1 MDADRF
7 DAVARLWAA
16 AGSRRAALTAV
27 VGGAVGLLG
36 LADPDQ
42 AAAARS
48 GKCKPRCG
56 ECAHCRRGKCRKTKH
71 GRKRCRRGRCQP
83 LRFGTPCTMGIC
95 QNGSCIAAA
104 PPSLCADG
112 LTFCNGSCI
121 NTRTNDAN
129 CGGCGTVCP
138 AERTC
143 CDGVCRHLSTHDA
156 NCGVCGR
163 TCAARETCCTGTCR
177 NLTTDEA
184 NCGVCGRVC
193 TGTQLCL
200 AGICATP
207 A

>member
-1 MDADRF
+1 MDPSRF
-7 DAVARLWAA
+7 DRLVKALAVRRPRRVALRLLAVLGLSLADVEESWAA
-16 AGSRRAALTAV
+16 K
-27 VGGAVGLLG
+27 
-36 LADPDQ
+36 
-42 AAAARS
+42 S
-48 GKCKPRCG
+48 GRCKPRCG

-71 GRKRCRRGRCQP
+71 GKKRCRRGRCQP
-83 LRFGTPCTMGIC
+83 LRFGTPCTTGIC
-95 QNGSCIAAA
+95 QNGSCFAA
-104 PPSLCADG
+104 PPSLCPDG

-138 AERTC
+138 ADRTC
-143 CDGVCRHLSTHDA
+143 CDGVCRQLSTHEG

-163 TCAARETCCTGTCR
+163 ACAARETCCNGTCR

-193 TGTQLCL
+193 TATQRCL